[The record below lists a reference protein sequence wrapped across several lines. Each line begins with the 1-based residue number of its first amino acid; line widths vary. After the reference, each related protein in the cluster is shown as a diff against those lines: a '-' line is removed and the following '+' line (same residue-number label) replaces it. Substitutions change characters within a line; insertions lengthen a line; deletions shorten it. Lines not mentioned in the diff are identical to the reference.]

1 MRAIAT
7 GGRPDER
14 MRMSTDVSGA
24 LRHSILRQVGLFA
37 IVGPP
42 IGGLLGFV
50 RWARFD
56 LQTALSVVV
65 WSYGLVLPV
74 IACAAAGWL
83 CARICAWLY
92 RGRRPNP
99 MAHIAIGALGGLLSA
114 GVMVLLL
121 AIIGGWSMMSDR
133 AVMLTLLQC
142 GLAAGGACAV
152 LVWLMWSRLAVS
164 PHAG

>member
-1 MRAIAT
+1 
-7 GGRPDER
+7 
-14 MRMSTDVSGA
+14 MSGVV
-24 LRHSILRQVGLFA
+24 RHSVLGQVGVFA

-42 IGGLLGFV
+42 LGGLLGLV
-50 RWARFD
+50 RWSRLD
-56 LQTALSVVV
+56 LQAVLSIVV

-83 CARICAWLY
+83 CARTCAWLY
-92 RGRRPNP
+92 RGRRPNLL
-99 MAHIAIGALGGLLSA
+99 AHVGIGALSGLLSG

-142 GLAAGGACAV
+142 GLAAGSACAV
-152 LVWLMWSRLAVS
+152 LVWLMWSRLTVS
-164 PHAG
+164 PQAAG